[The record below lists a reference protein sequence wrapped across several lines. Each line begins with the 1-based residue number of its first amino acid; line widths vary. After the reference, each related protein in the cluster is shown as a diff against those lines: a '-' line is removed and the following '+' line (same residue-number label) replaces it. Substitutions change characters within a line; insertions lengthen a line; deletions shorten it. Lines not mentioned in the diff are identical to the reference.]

1 MIQGF
6 RKLFSSRLGVIV
18 TLAFVGLMALA
29 FASAD
34 ITGSSFG
41 GVGGGERVASVGDEQ
56 ISTSSYAETLN
67 GAFEQAR
74 QERPGLTMAQ
84 FLAGGGRDG
93 VLDNMVERLAVFA
106 FARDNGLRIGD
117 ALIGSE
123 LKQIPAFL
131 GLDGKFSQDNYDAAL
146 RQRGLSDA
154 LVRKDIGQGLAARMT
169 LIPAQIG
176 TTMPTKV
183 AAQYARLLN
192 ETRRGSIGV
201 VPSAAF
207 AADVRVTD
215 AILQSYLASNRKR
228 YSLPER
234 RTIQYAVIDAAGLG
248 NVAATDAEIAA
259 RYQQDRA
266 KYAGKEGRTLTQLVV
281 PTEAAAKALLAEIGT
296 PARMDAVARA
306 KGLSTAKITAADRAE
321 LAAQTSPALTQAAFD
336 TAQGAIAGP
345 VKGPLGWYLLRVDAA
360 TRTAERPLAQ
370 VRGEIA
376 DALTAQKRSAALADR
391 AAKAEDELGRGA
403 SLADVAKSLGAQ
415 VRTTGPLLANGRP
428 FGPGAAPDAEIAR
441 MIPAAFAMEEDG
453 DAQIAVAA
461 DGQSYIL
468 FAPGQVTPSAP
479 PAFAQIKPLL
489 ERDYRLQEGSKLA
502 SAAADKV
509 LAAIAK
515 GQSPTEAFKLVGR
528 PVPAVDTINTNRQAL
543 LASGQQTPPALALL
557 FSMARS
563 STKKLAAPDNM
574 GWIIVDLDDIVT
586 RDVPA
591 NDPLLVATRR
601 QLGPQIGGE
610 LGEQLTRAIV
620 ADVGVK
626 RNDKAIKAV
635 VDQLVGNR

>member
-56 ISTSSYAETLN
+56 ISTSSYRETLN

-74 QERPGLTMAQ
+74 QEQPGLTMAQ
-84 FLAGGGRDG
+84 FIAGGGRDG
-93 VLDNMVERLAVFA
+93 VLDNMVERLAVFE
-106 FARDNGLRIGD
+106 FAREGGLRIGD

-131 GLDGKFSQDNYDAAL
+131 GLDGRFSQDNYNAAL

-192 ETRRGSIGV
+192 ETRRGSIAV

-207 AADVRVTD
+207 AADVKVTD
-215 AILQSYLASNRKR
+215 AILQSYLAENRKR

-234 RTIQYAVIDAAGLG
+234 RTIRYATIDAAGL

-259 RYQQDRA
+259 RYRQDAA

-281 PTEAAAKALLAEIGT
+281 PTEAAAKALLAEIGA

-321 LAAQTSPALTQAAFD
+321 LAAQTSPALTQVAFE

-345 VKGPLGWYLLRVDAA
+345 VKGPLGWYLLRVDSAP
-360 TRTAERPLAQ
+360 RTAERSLAQ

-376 DALTAQKRSAALADR
+376 AALTAQKRNAALADR
-391 AAKAEDELGRGA
+391 AAKAEEELGRGA
-403 SLADVAKSLGAQ
+403 SLAEVAKSLGAE

-428 FGPGAAPDAEIAR
+428 FGQGAAPDAEIAR
-441 MIPAAFAMEEDG
+441 VIPAAFAMEEDG

-468 FAPGQVTPSAP
+468 FAPGEITPSAP

-489 ERDYRLQEGSKLA
+489 ERNYRLREGSKLA
-502 SAAADKV
+502 SAATDKV

-515 GQSPTEAFKLVGR
+515 GQSPADAIKLVGR
-528 PVPAVDTINTNRQAL
+528 AVPTVDTINTNRQAL
-543 LASGQQTPPALALL
+543 LASGRETPPALALM
-557 FSMARS
+557 FSMAKG

-586 RDVPA
+586 RAVPA
-591 NDPLLVATRR
+591 NDPMLVATRR

-610 LGEQLTRAIV
+610 LGQQLTRAIV
-620 ADVGVK
+620 ADIGVK
-626 RNDKAIKAV
+626 RNDTAIKAV

>member
-1 MIQGF
+1 MIQSF
-6 RKLFSSRLGVIV
+6 RKLFSSRLGVFV
-18 TLAFVGLMALA
+18 TLAFVGLMAFA

-34 ITGSSFG
+34 ITGSTFG
-41 GVGGGERVASVGDEQ
+41 GIGGGERVASVGDEQ
-56 ISTSSYAETLN
+56 ISTSSYRETLN
-67 GAFEQAR
+67 GAYEQAR
-74 QERPGLTMAQ
+74 QEQPGLTMAQ
-84 FLAGGGRDG
+84 FIAGGGRDG
-93 VLDNMVERLAVFA
+93 VLDNMVERLAVFD
-106 FARDNGLRIGD
+106 FANQHGLRIGD

-123 LKQIPAFL
+123 LMQIPAFL

-154 LVRKDIGQGLAARMT
+154 LVRKDIGQGLAARMM

-176 TTMPTKV
+176 TTMPGKV

-192 ETRRGSIGV
+192 ETRRGSIAV

-207 AADVRVTD
+207 AADVKVTD
-215 AILQSYLASNRKR
+215 AILQSYLAANRKR

-234 RTIQYAVIDAAGLG
+234 RTIEYAVIDASGLG

-266 KYAGKEGRTLTQLVV
+266 KYAGKEGRALTQLVV
-281 PTEAAAKALLAEIGT
+281 PTEAAAKALLAEIGA

-306 KGLSTAKITAADRAE
+306 KGLSTAKITAADRAD
-321 LAAQTSPALTQAAFD
+321 LAAQTTPALTQAAFD

-345 VKGPLGWYLLRVDAA
+345 VKGPLGWYLLRVDAT

-376 DALTAQKRSAALADR
+376 TALTAQKRNAALADR
-391 AAKAEDELGRGA
+391 AAKAEEELGRGA
-403 SLADVAKSLGAQ
+403 SLPEVAKSLGAE
-415 VRTTGPLLANGRP
+415 VRKTGPLLASGQP
-428 FGPGAAPDAEIAR
+428 FGPGAAPDATIAR
-441 MIPAAFAMEEDG
+441 IVPAVFAMEEDG
-453 DAQIAVAA
+453 DAQIASAA
-461 DGQSYIL
+461 DGQSYII
-468 FAPGQVTPSAP
+468 FAPGEVTASAP
-479 PAFAQIKPLL
+479 PPFAQIKPLL

-502 SAAADKV
+502 GAATDKV
-509 LAAIAK
+509 LAAMAK
-515 GQSPTEAFKLVGR
+515 GQSTVEAMKLVGR
-528 PVPAVDTINTNRQAL
+528 PVPSVDTINTNRQAL
-543 LASGQQTPPALALL
+543 IASGRQTPPALALM
-557 FSMARS
+557 FSMAKG

-574 GWIIVDLDDIVT
+574 GWIIIDLDDIVT

-591 NDPLLVATRR
+591 NDPLLAATRR

-610 LGEQLTRAIV
+610 LGEQLTRAII
-620 ADVGVK
+620 ADVGVT

-635 VDQLVGNR
+635 VDQLVGSR